1 MKKLSIIAA
10 LIASVSVLA
19 QPTAR
24 VQVIHNSADMAA
36 SMVDVYLGSTLLID
50 DFKFRSASKY
60 IDAPAGT
67 VLTLGIAP
75 STSMSQADTIVSFK
89 VTLTANETYVVV
101 ADGIVSPSGY
111 SPAPAFNLE
120 IYAMGREMASMS
132 GNTDV
137 LVHHGSTDAPK
148 VDVVEVGAG
157 AGTIVDDL
165 AYTEFAGY
173 LELATADYVLEIR
186 DETGATTVA
195 SYDAPLS
202 TLGLTDSALVVVASG
217 FLDPSMNSMG
227 EAFGLYVALPSGGD
241 LIPLPLTTATGID
254 QVIDNSSW
262 SVYPNPVTDILNVN
276 FTESG
281 NHLVELFNSQ
291 GQKVIEMQLND
302 FNNNLDVTSMNSGLY
317 HLKITNIEGK
327 VGMKTISIVK

>member
-1 MKKLSIIAA
+1 MKKLSIIIGAM
-10 LIASVSVLA
+10 IISFSSIS
-19 QPTAR
+19 QTAR

-36 SMVDVYLGSTLLID
+36 SMVDVYLDATLLID
-50 DFKFRSASKY
+50 DFKFRSASSY
-60 IDAPAGT
+60 IDAPAG
-67 VLTLGIAP
+67 VPLLLGVAP
-75 STSMSQADTIVSFK
+75 SNSMSQADTIVSFK

-120 IYAMGREMASMS
+120 IYATGREMASMS

-165 AYTEFAGY
+165 SYAEFDGY
-173 LELATADYVLEIR
+173 LELATANYVLEIR
-186 DETGATTVA
+186 DETGMTTVA

-202 TLGLTDSALVVVASG
+202 TLSLTDSALVIVASG

-227 EAFGLYVALPSGGD
+227 AAFGLYVALPAGGD
-241 LIPLPLTTATGID
+241 LIELPATVKTGID
-254 QVIDNSSW
+254 RVIDNNSW
-262 SVYPNPVTDILNVN
+262 SIYPNPTSTILNVN
-276 FTESG
+276 LTESG
-281 NHLVELFNSQ
+281 NHMLELLNAQ
-291 GQKVIEMQLND
+291 GQKVYQTQLFD
-302 FNNNLDVTSMNSGLY
+302 FNNTVDVESLNNGIYYLR
-317 HLKITNIEGK
+317 LTNDEGSISTK
-327 VGMKTISIVK
+327 MVSIVK